1 MSQGLLPWSSWN
13 KSAVVLQSSLL
24 YACQLACMYFVFA
37 DDAKQ
42 DRPSR
47 EKMGPLV
54 AAGAI
59 LVNGDR
65 LKDLETAIEALC
77 FELPADPLRQLST
90 CSLMAS

>member
-1 MSQGLLPWSSWN
+1 
-13 KSAVVLQSSLL
+13 
-24 YACQLACMYFVFA
+24 MYFVFA

-65 LKDLETAIEALC
+65 LKDLETAIEG
-77 FELPADPLRQLST
+77 PLL
-90 CSLMAS
+90 